1 MGTETVMRLP
11 AALTNPFLAK
21 TLVVMVWLVLCGLLV
36 KRDILVPK
44 IDNREALTLAQAK
57 EEQYYG
63 IWLQQKR
70 IGTTIERYEPLEN
83 DRIRVRQTANFQVQI
98 GGASEPIEMELTGEL
113 SAAME
118 LQSFAFR
125 FSSAF
130 YRMEASGRVE
140 EKTLHLTL
148 NTGQVP
154 TTRTIALTEPPQLP
168 INRRAQ
174 LLRQLPNP
182 GDRGTITRFDPLTLT
197 PKKAIVRYA
206 GRDKLEVNHRIHNLY
221 RFVETSD
228 SAEVQ
233 YWLNDRGKTIKEVSA
248 GGFVLLAESEA
259 QARQQAASA
268 PSLTGQTAIPEIPS
282 QGLSPDGKSQWISYR
297 LVLPANSG
305 LQPDGGR
312 QQLEGDRLTLRRE
325 QPGQGAGA
333 NRCGPD
339 QFLAPSRFLPAD
351 HAEIRSLA
359 ATIVGNETNP
369 RRQARLL
376 ATWVHGHIEPG
387 PVLGIPDALTTLA
400 NRRGDSNGQA
410 ALLAALA
417 RSRAIPAAVAI
428 GVAFEQNRFVYRAWN
443 EVCLEGQWF
452 SLDTIMDQWPADLT
466 HLRLLRGE
474 LVEQLQVALLLD
486 KIQLTVLDQSHDHPP
501 AH

>member
-1 MGTETVMRLP
+1 MGTETLMRLP
-11 AALTNPFLAK
+11 APLTIPFLAK
-21 TLVVMVWLVLCGLLV
+21 TLVVVVWLVLCGLLI
-36 KRDILVPK
+36 KRDLLVPR
-44 IDNREALTLAQAK
+44 IDSREAQTLTQAK

-63 IWLQQKR
+63 IWLQKKR
-70 IGTTIERYEPLEN
+70 IGTTIERYQPLDN
-83 DRIRVRQTANFQVQI
+83 GRIRVRQTANFQVQI

-113 SAAME
+113 TAAME
-118 LQSFAFR
+118 LLSFAFR

-148 NTGQVP
+148 DSGQTP

-168 INRRAQ
+168 LNRRAQ

-182 GDRGTITRFDPLTLT
+182 DDRGTITRFDPLTLT

-248 GGFVLLAESEA
+248 GGFVLLAETEA
-259 QARQQAASA
+259 QSRQLSA
-268 PSLTGQTAIPEIPS
+268 PSSPGTGQTAISS
-282 QGLSPDGKSQWISYR
+282 QGLLPDGRSQWISYR

-305 LQPDGGR
+305 LQADGGR

-339 QFLAPSRFLPAD
+339 QYLAPSRSLPAD

-359 ATIVGNETNP
+359 ATIVGNETDP
-369 RRQARLL
+369 RRQTRLL
-376 ATWVHGHIEPG
+376 AAWVHRNIKHG
-387 PVLGIPDALTTLA
+387 PVLGIPNALTTLA

-410 ALLAALA
+410 ALLATLA

-428 GVAFEQNRFVYRAWN
+428 GVAFEQDRFVYRAWN

-452 SLDTIMDQWPADLT
+452 SLDTVMDQWPADLT

-486 KIQLTVLDQSHDHPP
+486 KIQITVLDQSHDHPP